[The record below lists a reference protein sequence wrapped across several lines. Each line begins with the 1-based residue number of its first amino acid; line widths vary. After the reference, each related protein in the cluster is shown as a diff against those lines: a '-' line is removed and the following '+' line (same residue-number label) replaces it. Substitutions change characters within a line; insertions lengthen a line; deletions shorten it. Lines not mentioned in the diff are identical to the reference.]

1 MGKLLTLILFSILL
15 LFGCNQE
22 TEVVSPIQSD
32 THSYQLIKLPPKSGL
47 SVETSYS
54 KTETIDA
61 EDGGEIKIKE
71 SYVSANGKTVNIDAK
86 LKIKKNSFTGIV
98 DITMTIDD
106 ECAAVSFTPPMVFSI
121 PAELDLKFEGI
132 DLDKLQAING
142 GDYEFVYI
150 ADSWAIEQV
159 TYNAMN
165 VDESKGKI
173 WVKKADIN
181 HFSRYGWI
189 R

>member
-1 MGKLLTLILFSILL
+1 MGKLLTLTIFSFLL
-15 LFGCNQE
+15 LFGCNE
-22 TEVVSPIQSD
+22 ESNVSSPIQESNGP
-32 THSYQLIKLPPKSGL
+32 YQLIKLPPKAGL
-47 SVETSYS
+47 NVETTFSV
-54 KTETIDA
+54 TETIDG
-61 EDGGEIKIKE
+61 EDGGELKIKE
-71 SYVSANGKTVNIDAK
+71 SYVATNGETVKIDAK

-98 DITMTIDD
+98 DITMTVDD
-106 ECAAVSFTPPMVFSI
+106 EFAAVSFTPPMVFSI

-132 DLDKLQAING
+132 DLAKLNSIT

-150 ADSWAIEQV
+150 SDAWDIEQV
-159 TYNAMN
+159 DYNNMN